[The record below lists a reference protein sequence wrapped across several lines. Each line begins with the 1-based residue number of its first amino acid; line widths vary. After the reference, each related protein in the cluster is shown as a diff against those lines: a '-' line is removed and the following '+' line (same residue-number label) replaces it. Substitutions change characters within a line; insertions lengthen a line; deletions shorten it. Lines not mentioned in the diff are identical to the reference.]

1 MDKPTPPENI
11 NVRGPGCCIL
21 LALALAG
28 VLAVACAPPPADPP
42 AIEAAA
48 PMLIPACAIEV
59 ALPESDVL
67 AHLVLTPGSGQVVNL
82 PETSIE
88 VRVTTIGDLRSLRN
102 PEGWPEATVSGRA
115 EDGPD
120 RPSPPAPDPI
130 PGDPPVE
137 DPGP

>member
-1 MDKPTPPENI
+1 MDKPKPPENRY
-11 NVRGPGCCIL
+11 VRDPGCCIL

-48 PMLIPACAIEV
+48 PPMPLPAACLVTLQGAEV
-59 ALPESDVL
+59 AHARAE
-67 AHLVLTPGSGQVVNL
+67 LVLRVGESRVVNL
-82 PETSIE
+82 GTTAVE
-88 VRVTTIGDLRSLRN
+88 VGVTQIIDARAL
-102 PEGWPEATVSGRA
+102 PPDATVSGRA

-137 DPGP
+137 EPGP